1 VRETLEFLESAG
13 VYFLATS
20 KDNIPYVRPFGTVML
35 FENKLYIQTGKVKEC
50 FKQMIDNPNVEISAF
65 KDGKWIRVS
74 GKIVADDRIEAKK
87 AMLDKYPDL
96 RGMYNELDD
105 NTIVLYF
112 KDATSTI
119 YSFTDAPKTF
129 KF

>member
-1 VRETLEFLESAG
+1 MRETLEFLESAG